1 MALYNGTSV
10 VADTTGLRIPR
21 FATSTRPAAPVEGQV
36 IWNSTTRKIEMYD
49 GGYWKEMTDS
59 LRPFLYRTIITTG
72 YVLGG
77 YQNSTPW
84 RNGNRVAHATNV
96 VTNLGDVLPYAAGY
110 YSGAVNLTT
119 HYQFGT
125 NTLGAST
132 TIGAF
137 NMATESNAGWIGD
150 MRVSRDSTGCVFKET
165 QFAYICNGG
174 SAAVDVFNLTNG
186 TIYKDKM
193 GPDSTGGENVGGAL
207 SDEVSGY
214 IWTTS
219 YNNKLM
225 FATGVSWYMTDT
237 HIRGNHGYMQGCNSK
252 LRKGWASND
261 GTSYQGYQFRR
272 FNYVTDANV
281 GLATKPVSNSG
292 EENYDMGQDH
302 NYMLGCHDGAQ
313 NNRSGRWDY
322 TTETGYELGAGSV
335 STGVGGR
342 SSASCGW
349 KG

>member
-10 VADTTGLRIPR
+10 VADTTGLRFPR
-21 FATSTRPAAPVEGQV
+21 FTTAGRPGAPVEGQV
-36 IWNSTTRKIEMYD
+36 IWNSTTRKLEMYD
-49 GGYWKEMTDS
+49 GGYWKQMYDDQ
-59 LRPFLYRTIITTG
+59 RPYLYRTVITTG

-77 YQNSTPW
+77 YKNSTPW
-84 RNGNRVAHATNV
+84 ANGNRIAHATDI

-110 YSGAVNLTT
+110 YSGACNLTH

-150 MRVSRDSTGCVFKET
+150 MRASRDASGTVFKEI
-165 QFAYICNGG
+165 QFAYICNGN
-174 SAAVDVFNLTNG
+174 SAEVDVFNLTNG
-186 TIYKDKM
+186 TIYKDKQ
-193 GPDSTGGENVGGAL
+193 GPNTAGGENVGGAL
-207 SDEVSGY
+207 SDEVAGY
-214 IWTTS
+214 VWSTS
-219 YNNKLM
+219 YNNKLI
-225 FATGVSWYMTDT
+225 FSTSVSYALTDT

-272 FNYVTDANV
+272 FDFTTDTNL
-281 GLATKPVSNSG
+281 GLCNKPVGNSG

-302 NYMLGCHDGAQ
+302 NYMMGMHDGAQ
-313 NNRSGRWDY
+313 NNRSGRFSY
-322 TTETGYELGAGSV
+322 ITETGYELGAGSV
-335 STGVGGR
+335 STGVPGR
-342 SSASCGW
+342 SSGACGW